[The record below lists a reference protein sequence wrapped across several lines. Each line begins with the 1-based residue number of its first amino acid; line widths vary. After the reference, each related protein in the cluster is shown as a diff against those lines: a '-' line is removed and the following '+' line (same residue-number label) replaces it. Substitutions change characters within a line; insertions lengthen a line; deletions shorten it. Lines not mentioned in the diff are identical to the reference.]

1 MTGVLNLLPVEKVAK
16 SVNPTSTPIVV
27 SDVNGAG
34 FGVAAPSSTRM
45 LTNHFPV
52 EVIETVAYLIV
63 PENAR

>member
-1 MTGVLNLLPVEKVAK
+1 
-16 SVNPTSTPIVV
+16 
-27 SDVNGAG
+27 VNGAG
-34 FGVAAPSSTRM
+34 FGVAAHHQQGM